1 MFNNACLLT
10 LSECLIYI
18 TDKTIFFT
26 KLSEIESHWFFL
38 ADFFKKG
45 GSPVNSAAWVRI
57 WQEQNNYFLQ
67 SNKEYTVFSLEYG
80 ISNIFE
86 MICKPLGK
94 KT

>member
-1 MFNNACLLT
+1 M
-10 LSECLIYI
+10 
-18 TDKTIFFT
+18 
-26 KLSEIESHWFFL
+26 

-94 KT
+94 KHKKTVDLQRLKKAQQMTNNLYLGLPDNCSW